1 MLAKVIS
8 KQKLI
13 YYDAKSLKLV
23 YLLKLAV
30 FPHEAHIVTDLRA
43 VKSDQRHPALYSGL
57 PCSYRQTT
65 IRQKAASLSAFP
77 DPLSLMR
84 DGHACITDRVTPLRL
99 KLS

>member
-57 PCSYRQTT
+57 PCSYRQRRCF
-65 IRQKAASLSAFP
+65 INAHAQQLDKKLLASQLSQIH
-77 DPLSLMR
+77 S
-84 DGHACITDRVTPLRL
+84 V
-99 KLS
+99 